1 MPSSTDAAKR
11 LEEINNES
19 FKLKFFTDADLKV
32 VEGEKVEGTN
42 TTARRVEKTEE
53 YEKEVE
59 DTVTKLRET
68 LDKIEGV
75 TNVAIDPST
84 RTATFS
90 YTGTWKETEALQR
103 TIVAKVPAYLLSPA
117 PMYVKLT
124 YPPKCDK
131 KVLAQAIIGTQGVR
145 HAHLLPNG
153 AEVQFDVESGN
164 YDSVLKV
171 FLDSGFQIAAGSSHR
186 LAMFKVKGEGAVDAL
201 KTKLDNI
208 KGVLTV
214 KVDEDKTVWLTAYGK
229 SWKDQVDAAVKECG
243 YELDGKMNVK

>member
-1 MPSSTDAAKR
+1 MPSSTDAAKK
-11 LEEINNES
+11 LEEINNEQ

-32 VEGEKVEGTN
+32 VSEEKAEGTN

-53 YEKEVE
+53 YEKEVVS
-59 DTVTKLRET
+59 TVDKLRET

-75 TNVAIDPST
+75 SNVNIDPST

-103 TIVAKVPAYLLSPA
+103 TISGSVPAYLLSPA
-117 PMYVKLT
+117 PIYVKMT
-124 YPPKCDK
+124 YPPRCDK

-153 AEVQFDVESGN
+153 AEVQFDVEAGN
-164 YDSVLKV
+164 YEHVLKV
-171 FLDSGFQIAAGSSHR
+171 FVDSGFKVGSGSSHR
-186 LAMFKVKGEGAVDAL
+186 LAMFKVKGEGDKEAL
-201 KTKLDNI
+201 KAKLDNV

-214 KVDEDKTVWLTAYGK
+214 KLDDDGTVWMTAYGK
-229 SWKDQVDAAVKECG
+229 SWKDKIDATLKECG
-243 YELDGKMNVK
+243 YEMDGKLNVR